1 MFTLYRFSQ
10 EPIKFDHLA
19 KVEPEGNL
27 IRVFYTESGK
37 DLSALGYWLVNNWR

>member
-10 EPIKFDHLA
+10 EPIKFDHLI

-27 IRVFYTESGK
+27 IRVFYTESSK